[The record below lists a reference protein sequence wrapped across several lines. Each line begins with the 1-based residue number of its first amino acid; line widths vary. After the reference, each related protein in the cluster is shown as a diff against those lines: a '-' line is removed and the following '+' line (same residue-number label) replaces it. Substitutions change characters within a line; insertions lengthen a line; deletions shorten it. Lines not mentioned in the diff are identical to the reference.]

1 MSGSGKPGTAVALRD
16 GSRVVVRPVRAD
28 DRERLRAG
36 FERLG
41 PESRYQRFLAPMA
54 ALSEADLT
62 YLTDVDHH
70 DHEALAALD
79 PETGEGVGVARFIRR
94 EDRPD
99 IAEAAVTV
107 IDGWQGRGVGAALLD
122 LLAERAR
129 AEGITHFTGLLLAE
143 NREMLDLLEGVAQIH
158 VVERQPGTIEIEAEL
173 PQRGAGPHLQG
184 MLGQAARASAS
195 SSSRNVSA
203 SACGSGTSPA
213 SVRKP
218 TVTLPA

>member
-107 IDGWQGRGVGAALLD
+107 IDGWQGRGVGTALLD